1 MNNALYSSPKKLLLS
16 SKISLPQTPE
26 VIAREKTVVIC
37 YSDGSEIIW
46 GEEKTRKEAI
56 KLAREL
62 EIELRAINYIKWHVR
77 TFIKNMI
84 KLLDSIGADEALLR
98 SIISDGHSFAFNEL
112 DRVSSRVLVL
122 DTRSDIKQA
131 VLKKLEE
138 LYVV

>member
-1 MNNALYSSPKKLLLS
+1 MLS
-16 SKISLPQTPE
+16 NKISLPQTPE
-26 VIAREKTVVIC
+26 VIAKEKTVVIC

-62 EIELRAINYIKWHVR
+62 EVELRAINYIKWHVR
-77 TFIKNMI
+77 TFITNMT
-84 KLLDSIGADEALLR
+84 KLLDSIDADEALLR

-112 DRVSSRVLVL
+112 DRDSSRVLVL
-122 DTRSDIKQA
+122 DSKSDLRNA